1 MIGVAA
7 GLASQGKVAFASS
20 FAMFA
25 TGKAFEQIRQ
35 SVCVPELDVKICATH
50 AGLTVGEDGKSH
62 QMLEDVTI
70 MRVLPHMSVIV
81 PADAVEA
88 RQAVLAAAEIA
99 GPVYVRLSRA
109 STPVVFADSY
119 RFEFGK
125 AALLREGR
133 DLAIVAM
140 GVTVA
145 AASAP
150 RTPRRRRRAG
160 ARHQHVDH
168 LAPRRGFDRRCGR
181 DCGAILTAE
190 EHQQSGGLGDAVAQA
205 VVKHHPVPMDML
217 GMDGAFGQ
225 SGTGDELL
233 AHYGL
238 DAAGIAARQGPLRTQ
253 VRREHRS
260 LKPWHLTTQRR
271 DEIAEAARQ
280 VRIDT
285 VRMVHAATCGHP
297 GGPLGMADFMATLFM
312 EHLRLDASNR
322 HAPDRDRFV
331 LGNGHTCAGYYSLL
345 AQKGLIER
353 TCCSPSASSALPAGP
368 PAPQPRPRDRLLD
381 GQPGQQPLGVGGH
394 GARGEDERLG
404 RARLLGV
411 ERRREPG
418 GPDLGGRHGG
428 RASTAPPTSRCW
440 WTSTTCRSTG
450 TCAT

>member
-88 RQAVLAAAEIA
+88 HQAVLAAAEIA

-109 STPVVFADSY
+109 STPVVFAESY

-145 AASAP
+145 AAM
-150 RTPRRRRRAG
+150 G
-160 ARHQHVDH
+160 AAEL
-168 LAPRRGFDRRCGR
+168 LAADGVQARVINMSTISPLDEDSIATAAR

-190 EHQQSGGLGDAVAQA
+190 EHQQSGGLGDAVAQT

-238 DAAGIAARQGPLRTQ
+238 DAAGIA
-253 VRREHRS
+253 RRAKALFERKS
-260 LKPWHLTTQRR
+260 AATPEPEAMALSTQRR

-297 GGPLGMADFMATLFM
+297 GAPRHGRLHGDALHGAPAPGRLEPTRAGPRSLRARQRA
-312 EHLRLDASNR
+312 HLRGLLLA
-322 HAPDRDRFV
+322 AGAEGPDR
-331 LGNGHTCAGYYSLL
+331 A
-345 AQKGLIER
+345 
-353 TCCSPSASSALPAGP
+353 
-368 PAPQPRPRDRLLD
+368 
-381 GQPGQQPLGVGGH
+381 
-394 GARGEDERLG
+394 G
-404 RARLLGV
+404 RAALVPQVRLPPRATPTATSTSGSTSRRGASATACRFRWAWRS
-411 ERRREPG
+411 RRR
-418 GPDLGGRHGG
+418 
-428 RASTAPPTSRCW
+428 
-440 WTSTTCRSTG
+440 
-450 TCAT
+450 

>member
-1 MIGVAA
+1 MTAPPDLAPLATASPPAKAATRNAYGEALLELGKSNPDVVVLDADLSGSTKTKAFGKAHPERFFNIGVAEANMIGVAA

-70 MRVLPHMSVIV
+70 MRVLPHMNVIV

-88 RQAVLAAAEIA
+88 HQAVLAAAQIA

-109 STPVVFADSY
+109 STPVVFAESY

-145 AASAP
+145 AAM
-150 RTPRRRRRAG
+150 G
-160 ARHQHVDH
+160 AAEL
-168 LAPRRGFDRRCGR
+168 LAADGVQARVINMSTISPLDEGAIAAAAR

-190 EHQQSGGLGDAVAQA
+190 EHQQNGGLGDAVAQA

-238 DAAGIAARQGPLRTQ
+238 DAAGIA
-253 VRREHRS
+253 RRA
-260 LKPWHLTTQRR
+260 K
-271 DEIAEAARQ
+271 A
-280 VRIDT
+280 
-285 VRMVHAATCGHP
+285 
-297 GGPLGMADFMATLFM
+297 
-312 EHLRLDASNR
+312 
-322 HAPDRDRFV
+322 
-331 LGNGHTCAGYYSLL
+331 
-345 AQKGLIER
+345 
-353 TCCSPSASSALPAGP
+353 
-368 PAPQPRPRDRLLD
+368 LLD
-381 GQPGQQPLGVGGH
+381 RK
-394 GARGEDERLG
+394 AT
-404 RARLLGV
+404 
-411 ERRREPG
+411 
-418 GPDLGGRHGG
+418 
-428 RASTAPPTSRCW
+428 AST
-440 WTSTTCRSTG
+440 G
-450 TCAT
+450 V